1 MNKSIYQTKSLLLQ
15 QEQKMLNAN
24 TIQLHIS
31 SGEGYNIEFKICAL
45 PIVRELTTEEICA
58 FTNVSRVNLSI
69 NTH

>member
-15 QEQKMLNAN
+15 KEQKMLNAN

-45 PIVRELTTEEICA
+45 PIVRELTEEICA
-58 FTNVSRVNLSI
+58 FANVSRVNLSI